1 MGYLLLYGWLFVGGG
16 VAFLWAW
23 QKLRARR
30 AAAAAR
36 EAAVLAAVQAAG
48 AVAPTGE
55 GETNIDAGLSTNLR
69 GQRGIEVAEESIDI
83 EALLSSVPTGTAA
96 RARAQLAEP
105 TNIVPASTAWLS
117 TGLQT
122 GAPST
127 QPALDSSLNTSSR
140 AVPKPPPSLDMDV
153 PLRNLVLAWFEARG
167 YRPAPASSALRPI
180 DVVLR
185 HREDPARNYAFMY
198 DPGRATGPRA
208 SSLLDFARSA
218 GLSKLLIAAEHGGDS
233 ALRANRV
240 KGVRMID
247 WPTIEA
253 DLKKLDREIAERI
266 VGIARQ
272 RSAPARRPAPVE
284 RVAATAR

>member
-1 MGYLLLYGWLFVGGG
+1 MMYLLLYGWLFVALG
-16 VAFLWAW
+16 VMLLWAR

-30 AAAAAR
+30 EAEAER
-36 EAAVLAAVQAAG
+36 QAAVLAAVQAAG
-48 AVAPTGE
+48 AVAPNVE
-55 GETNIDAGLSTNLR
+55 GETNVDAGLSTNLR
-69 GQRGIEVAEESIDI
+69 GQRGIEVAEESIDV
-83 EALLSSVPTGTAA
+83 EALLSSVPAGAAA
-96 RARAQLAEP
+96 RARAQLDEP
-105 TNIVPASTAWLS
+105 TNIVPMSTGWAS

-122 GAPST
+122 GPTTGPLVST
-127 QPALDSSLNTSSR
+127 SANASSPA
-140 AVPKPPPSLDMDV
+140 APKPPAGLEMEV

-167 YRPAPASSALRPI
+167 YRPAPAVPSLRPI

-185 HREDPARNYAFMY
+185 HRNDPARSYAFMY

-208 SSLLDFARSA
+208 SSLLDLARSA
-218 GLSKLLIAAEHGGDS
+218 GLSKLAIAAEHGGDS

-253 DLKKLDREIAERI
+253 DLKKLDREIAGRI

-272 RSAPARRPAPVE
+272 RSVSVARTAPAPHPATV
-284 RVAATAR
+284 R